1 MKTKQ
6 EIHDKIKEV
15 KGELKY
21 QDGPNLY
28 WQRGQM
34 DALHWVLGVYS
45 LEDLESVSY
54 LHTKNI
60 KTLEEMEAEDPDV
73 FKNKEEN

>member
-28 WQRGQM
+28 WQRGQI
-34 DALHWVLGVYS
+34 DALHWVLGVY
-45 LEDLESVSY
+45 
-54 LHTKNI
+54 TKNI

>member
-1 MKTKQ
+1 MKTEQ
-6 EIHDKIKEV
+6 EIHGKIKEV
-15 KGELKY
+15 KGDLKY

-28 WQRGQM
+28 WQRGQI
-34 DALHWVLGVYS
+34 DALHWVLGVY
-45 LEDLESVSY
+45 
-54 LHTKNI
+54 TKNI

>member
-34 DALHWVLGVYS
+34 DALHWVLGVY
-45 LEDLESVSY
+45 
-54 LHTKNI
+54 TKNI

>member
-28 WQRGQM
+28 WQRGQI
-34 DALHWVLGVYS
+34 DALHWVLGVY
-45 LEDLESVSY
+45 
-54 LHTKNI
+54 TKNI
-60 KTLEEMEAEDPDV
+60 KTVVGVAALLKEMEAEDPDV